1 MRIIHVAGTNGKGSV
16 CAYLDG
22 MLRSEQKRTGLFTSP
37 HLVKINE
44 RIVIDGQMISDERFL
59 EVFEETMQAV
69 DKMKEAGLSHPTFF
83 EFLFGMAVLAF
94 AESGVEYAVL
104 ETGLGGR
111 LDATNA
117 VESPAASVITSIGF
131 DHEQYLG
138 DTLEKIASE
147 KAALSASCSRILCAD
162 DGRKRFGN

>member
-1 MRIIHVAGTNGKGSV
+1 
-16 CAYLDG
+16 
-22 MLRSEQKRTGLFTSP
+22 
-37 HLVKINE
+37 
-44 RIVIDGQMISDERFL
+44 
-59 EVFEETMQAV
+59 
-69 DKMKEAGLSHPTFF
+69 MKEAGLSHPTFF

-131 DHEQYLG
+131 VMNS
-138 DTLEKIASE
+138 ISE
-147 KAALSASCSRILCAD
+147 IRWRRSHLKKRALSSLMFPYIMRRRR
-162 DGRKRFGN
+162 RKRFGN

>member
-1 MRIIHVAGTNGKGSV
+1 MAGTNGKGSV

-104 ETGLGGR
+104 ETGLGEGLTR
-111 LDATNA
+111 RTPWNLRR
-117 VESPAASVITSIGF
+117 
-131 DHEQYLG
+131 HQ
-138 DTLEKIASE
+138 
-147 KAALSASCSRILCAD
+147 
-162 DGRKRFGN
+162 

>member
-1 MRIIHVAGTNGKGSV
+1 MAGTNGKGSV

-94 AESGVEYAVL
+94 AESGIRRFGLCNASNSQIALAPAL
-104 ETGLGGR
+104 EMTM
-111 LDATNA
+111 
-117 VESPAASVITSIGF
+117 SVIANRSF
-131 DHEQYLG
+131 NSSFMY
-138 DTLEKIASE
+138 SN
-147 KAALSASCSRILCAD
+147 CA
-162 DGRKRFGN
+162 

>member
-1 MRIIHVAGTNGKGSV
+1 MRVSGRNAPFGTETNG
-16 CAYLDG
+16 AF
-22 MLRSEQKRTGLFTSP
+22 FTSP

-131 DHEQYLG
+131 
-138 DTLEKIASE
+138 
-147 KAALSASCSRILCAD
+147 
-162 DGRKRFGN
+162 

>member
-1 MRIIHVAGTNGKGSV
+1 MTYSEAVDYILDIPKFTKKNDAAHTKAFLKTLGDPQRKMRIIHVAGTNGKGSV

-104 ETGLGGR
+104 ETGLGGYQ
-111 LDATNA
+111 
-117 VESPAASVITSIGF
+117 G
-131 DHEQYLG
+131 H
-138 DTLEKIASE
+138 
-147 KAALSASCSRILCAD
+147 
-162 DGRKRFGN
+162 

>member
-1 MRIIHVAGTNGKGSV
+1 MTYSEAVDYILDIPKFTKKNDAAHTKAFLKTLGDPQRKMRIIHVAGTNGKGSV

-69 DKMKEAGLSHPTFF
+69 DKMKEAFSSYFF
-83 EFLFGMAVLAF
+83 RVPFR
-94 AESGVEYAVL
+94 Y
-104 ETGLGGR
+104 GG
-111 LDATNA
+111 AC
-117 VESPAASVITSIGF
+117 I
-131 DHEQYLG
+131 
-138 DTLEKIASE
+138 
-147 KAALSASCSRILCAD
+147 C
-162 DGRKRFGN
+162 RKRRGICRS

>member
-1 MRIIHVAGTNGKGSV
+1 MTYSEAVDYILDIPKFTKKNDAAHTKAFLKTLGDPQRKMRIIHVAGTNGKGSV

-69 DKMKEAGLSHPTFF
+69 DKMKEAGLSQKALLLSSYFF
-83 EFLFGMAVLAF
+83 RVPFR
-94 AESGVEYAVL
+94 Y
-104 ETGLGGR
+104 GG
-111 LDATNA
+111 AC
-117 VESPAASVITSIGF
+117 I
-131 DHEQYLG
+131 
-138 DTLEKIASE
+138 
-147 KAALSASCSRILCAD
+147 C
-162 DGRKRFGN
+162 RKRRGICRS

>member
-1 MRIIHVAGTNGKGSV
+1 
-16 CAYLDG
+16 
-22 MLRSEQKRTGLFTSP
+22 
-37 HLVKINE
+37 
-44 RIVIDGQMISDERFL
+44 
-59 EVFEETMQAV
+59 
-69 DKMKEAGLSHPTFF
+69 MKEAGLSHPTFF

-104 ETGLGGR
+104 ETGLGEG

-117 VESPAASVITSIGF
+117 VESPAACVITSIGF

-147 KAALSASCSRILCAD
+147 KAGIIRLMFRYIMRQTTEESDSVIEKEAKSAEVPVKKSGKMRTKFLESKTNILL
-162 DGRKRFGN
+162 FHV